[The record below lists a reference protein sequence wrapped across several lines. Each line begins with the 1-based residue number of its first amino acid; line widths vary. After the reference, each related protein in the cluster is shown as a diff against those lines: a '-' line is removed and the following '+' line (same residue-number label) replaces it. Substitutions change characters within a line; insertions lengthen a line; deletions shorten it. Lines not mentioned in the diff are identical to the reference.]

1 MWWVTNYDLY
11 RKLTK
16 MEADIAKL
24 TERLAS
30 MDAKTDRVAVIVTE
44 LRDKLKQ
51 IVDNAA
57 DLAAAKVAINSAVES
72 LDRDLAQLDSLEE
85 PPVEPA

>member
-1 MWWVTNYDLY
+1 MWWVTNSDLY

-24 TERLAS
+24 NERLVS
-30 MDAKTDRVAVIVTE
+30 MDAKTDRVAEIVTE

-72 LDRDLAQLDSLEE
+72 LDRDLAQLDALEE
-85 PPVEPA
+85 QPPIE